1 MIVIYLLILVAI
13 IIFYATR
20 PTPNRK
26 QEKQDYRVAK
36 AGDVDHISPL
46 VSKINDL
53 SNKTFCFNGENV
65 NAKDYEIFVVDGE
78 SMSRCGIHSGNG
90 VLVSRLF
97 NKQEINNGS
106 IVIYEI
112 NPDRY
117 VHDHPN
123 ADKPQY
129 GFKIRQFLGYADLNE
144 SNNDIYDKIKDI
156 DKDLNN
162 ASFKELLFTKLD
174 KARGYYNNQIV
185 TISITYKE
193 GAKDYSVHSFA
204 ELYGLVKYI
213 IPETYMKND

>member
-1 MIVIYLLILVAI
+1 MVAIVIYYV
-13 IIFYATR
+13 TR

-26 QEKQDYRVAK
+26 HNYRVAK

-65 NAKDYEIFVVDGE
+65 NAKDYEIFIVDGE
-78 SMSRCGIHSGNG
+78 SMSSCGIHTGNG

-97 NKQEINNGS
+97 NKQEISNGT

-117 VHDHPN
+117 VHDHPD

-144 SNNDIYDKIKDI
+144 SNDDIYNQIKGI
-156 DKDLNN
+156 DKDLHN
-162 ASFKELLFTKLD
+162 ASFKNLLFTKLD
-174 KARGYYNNQIV
+174 KARKYFNNQIV
-185 TISITYKE
+185 TLSITYKD
-193 GAKDYSVHSFA
+193 GVKDYSVHSFA

>member
-1 MIVIYLLILVAI
+1 MITLYLLILVAI
-13 IIFYATR
+13 VIFYVTR

-26 QEKQDYRVAK
+26 QNYRVAK
-36 AGDVDHISPL
+36 GGDVDHVSPL
-46 VSKINDL
+46 VRKINDL
-53 SNKTFCFNGENV
+53 SNRTFRFNEDIV
-65 NAKDYEIFVVDGE
+65 DAKDYEIFVVDGE
-78 SMSRCGIHSGNG
+78 SMSTCGIHTGNG

-129 GFKIRQFLGYADLNE
+129 GFKIRQFLGYANLNE
-144 SNNDIYDKIKDI
+144 SNDDVYDKIKDI

-162 ASFKELLFTKLD
+162 ASFKNLLFTKLD

-193 GAKDYSVHSFA
+193 GVKDYSVHSLA

-213 IPETYMKND
+213 IPETYMKNN